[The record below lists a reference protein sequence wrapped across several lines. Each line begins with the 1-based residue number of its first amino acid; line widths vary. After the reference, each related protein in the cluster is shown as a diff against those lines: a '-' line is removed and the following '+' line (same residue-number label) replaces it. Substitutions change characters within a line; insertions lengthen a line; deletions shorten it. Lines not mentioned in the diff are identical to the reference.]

1 MGRNCIRARKDARPT
16 GFIESFN
23 RFASSTPRYRSSALH
38 FPFPGR
44 LLDCRHVSDA
54 MKHSLELSASTRPE
68 WVNAVMSNFP
78 AFLQDHADCERK
90 ASAMA
95 MSFVAKYP
103 DRVEIIPELIE
114 TAIEELDHFQ
124 QVYAHM
130 ARRGVG
136 LAKEMSE
143 DPYIKALLEFCRT
156 DPLNRFLDRLLLASI
171 IECRGAERF
180 RLVCNAIEDDA
191 GLKEFY
197 HRLWTSEAKH
207 GNIFVK
213 MALNYFPEKNVYA
226 RLKELNAAEG
236 KIIESLELRAALH

>member
-1 MGRNCIRARKDARPT
+1 MKYSIELAAAT
-16 GFIESFN
+16 G
-23 RFASSTPRYRSSALH
+23 
-38 FPFPGR
+38 
-44 LLDCRHVSDA
+44 
-54 MKHSLELSASTRPE
+54 PE
-68 WVNAVMSNFP
+68 WVKTVMSDFP

-114 TAIEELDHFQ
+114 TGVEELGHFQ

-130 ARRGVG
+130 AKRGMR
-136 LAKEMSE
+136 LAKEMNE
-143 DPYIKALLEFCRT
+143 DPYIKALLGLCHT

-180 RLVCNAIEDDA
+180 RLVWAALEHDA
-191 GLKEFY
+191 ELKDFY
-197 HRLWTSEAKH
+197 HQLWVSEAKH

-213 MALNYFPEKNVYA
+213 MALHYFAKDRVYS
-226 RLKELNAAEG
+226 RLQELNQAEG
-236 KIIESLELRAALH
+236 KIIQALELRAALH